1 MIQGPAIKIERGARG
16 DAVVRLSGPLDWT
29 QAGSLRQEV
38 GNTLKITRPH
48 QLILE
53 GQQITSIDTAGV
65 AVILSIE
72 NLCRRQGI
80 KFAIRNLPES
90 VSQYLSYVKEHSSG
104 RLVAPPQPQMGAI
117 SRLGEWS
124 LEFLSESAAF
134 TQFLGRFL
142 LAAPRR
148 LLNPRRLHP
157 KEIFYRVQLVGVG
170 AVPLLVLLSL
180 LLGALMVF
188 QGMNSVNRF
197 GNPVFIA
204 DMVVIAVTREMAPLL
219 TAVIMAGR
227 TGAAFAAEIGTMK
240 LNEEIEALTSLN
252 FNITSYLVLPRVFAL
267 MLAGPMLT
275 MISDASG
282 IFGGMVTARVFMQLP
297 PESFL
302 QEAHKILTSS
312 DIFTGLIK
320 GCVFG
325 GLIGLI
331 GCFRGL
337 RTGMG
342 AGSVGIQTTSAVVT
356 GIFVVIF
363 MDTLFSYIFQ
373 MYGW

>member
-1 MIQGPAIKIERGARG
+1 MAQSPAIKIERGARG
-16 DAVVRLSGPLDWT
+16 AVVRLSGPLDWT
-29 QAGSLRQEV
+29 QAGSLRREV
-38 GNTLKITRPH
+38 GHALKIAKPP
-48 QLILE
+48 QLVLE
-53 GQQITSIDTAGV
+53 GQEVTGIDTAGV
-65 AVILSIE
+65 AAIFSIE
-72 NLCRRQGI
+72 NLCRSQGVE
-80 KFAIRNLPES
+80 FAIRNLPES
-90 VSQYLSYVKEHSSG
+90 VSQYLAYVKRHSSG
-104 RLVAPPQPQMGAI
+104 RLVSPPKPEMGAI

-124 LEFLSESAAF
+124 LEFLQESAAF

-142 LAAPRR
+142 MAAPQW

-157 KEIFYRVQLVGVG
+157 AEIFYRVQLVGVG

-188 QGMNSVNRF
+188 QGMNSINRF

-204 DMVVIAVTREMAPLL
+204 DMVVIAVSREMAPLL

-240 LNEEIEALTSLN
+240 LNEEIEALTALN

-302 QEAHKILTSS
+302 QEAQKILTSS
-312 DIFTGLIK
+312 DIYTGLIK
-320 GCVFG
+320 GGVFG